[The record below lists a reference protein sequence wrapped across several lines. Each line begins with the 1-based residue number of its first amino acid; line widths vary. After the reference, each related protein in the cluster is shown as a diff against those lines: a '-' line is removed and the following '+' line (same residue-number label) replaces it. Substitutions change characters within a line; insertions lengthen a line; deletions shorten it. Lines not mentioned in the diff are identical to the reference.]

1 MLSCAFSSIPHQ
13 TGLSKA
19 HLKLSSFECLT
30 LHDPNHQCLLPGWL
44 HLPPWSPYL
53 YSGLLKASS
62 EAVVG
67 MNETFTAWISSG
79 HSLPPSSHRGSCN
92 TLQDHLLLPAPC
104 SFHIIFV
111 MFWCS
116 QLTSCFLSPYPFGV
130 LVRVRVAALSPSCTS
145 DLLDASLLSL
155 PIMVG
160 FNVNLP
166 KNYNHFSRE
175 GPPLKNCP
183 IILTDMERKTPPW
196 LWGTSS
202 YTHLDTKGVLEER
215 LFHILF
221 LGLPSCRWVNV
232 PRPCWDCWF
241 LCWLQNQHFQDFTL
255 D

>member
-1 MLSCAFSSIPHQ
+1 MMLSCAFSSIPHQ

-67 MNETFTAWISSG
+67 MNETFTAWVSSG
-79 HSLPPSSHRGSCN
+79 HSLRPSSHRGSCN

-145 DLLDASLLSL
+145 DLLMRLFFHYLLWLVLMSTCPKIIIISVGRVL
-155 PIMVG
+155 PWRTVWS
-160 FNVNLP
+160 F
-166 KNYNHFSRE
+166 
-175 GPPLKNCP
+175 
-183 IILTDMERKTPPW
+183 W
-196 LWGTSS
+196 LIW
-202 YTHLDTKGVLEER
+202 KER
-215 LFHILF
+215 LH
-221 LGLPSCRWVNV
+221 P
-232 PRPCWDCWF
+232 DCGDH
-241 LCWLQNQHFQDFTL
+241 LLIPIRIQKVC
-255 D
+255 